1 MPIFLIFTDF
11 GCPKAPFW
19 LAFWVLFGSL
29 GPLESENEK
38 VCLDCICV
46 RGLHIQPSGKMTFP
60 IIFGVFFQ
68 SALREASGTQF
79 FMILNDF
86 ELPEGDH
93 LAPKSHQK
101 NEDQKSAQKGG
112 RG

>member
-1 MPIFLIFTDF
+1 MFDFLVFFDF

-19 LAFWVLFGSL
+19 EAFWLLFGSL

-38 VCLDCICV
+38 VCLDCTGV
-46 RGLHIQPSGKMTFP
+46 RALHIQPSGKTTFS
-60 IIFGVFFQ
+60 IIFGDFFK

-79 FMILNDF
+79 LRILSDF
-86 ELPEGDH
+86 EFPEGDH

-101 NEDQKSAQKGG
+101 KRPKK
-112 RG
+112 RL